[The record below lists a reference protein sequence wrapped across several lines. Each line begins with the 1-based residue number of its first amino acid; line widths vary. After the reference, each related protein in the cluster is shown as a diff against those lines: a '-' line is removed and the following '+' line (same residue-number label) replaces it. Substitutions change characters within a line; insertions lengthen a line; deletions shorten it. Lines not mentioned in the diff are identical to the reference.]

1 MSTVLVYVADQD
13 PSTTS
18 SKGILNATRLL
29 IREMARVAAPPGF
42 RVVVLVA
49 EGNHSLF
56 APSSPPAWME
66 VDALPGPAR
75 GGGLARLRCDHV
87 EVLRAARRHGA
98 RVVHFPKG
106 WIPWRKPGG
115 LRYLATLHDAI
126 PEYYDRHY
134 PGWQPWLKR
143 AYFRWNLRHSL
154 RRSDR
159 VLTDSEASRVDLQNL
174 APASARRL
182 QVVYLGPGLDPAP
195 PAAERSGLLVLGSR
209 QPHKA
214 TRLTLALLAAN
225 PLGRAGEPV
234 RVAGLAGWPAEW
246 GTPPALPGLEW
257 LGKISD
263 EALAREYARTRALV
277 LLSEIEG
284 FGLPAL
290 EAVLSG
296 AAVCY
301 RDVSSVGEIMRGA
314 PGGWDGR
321 DEASFPAALDQAL
334 QAPSGDWAAV
344 RTRMESECSWDGAA
358 GRVLQAYRDL
368 LV

>member
-13 PSTTS
+13 PVTTS

-29 IREMARVAAPPGF
+29 IRELARAKANPGF
-42 RVVVLVA
+42 RVVVLAA
-49 EGNHSLF
+49 EGNRALF
-56 APSSPPAWME
+56 APPTLPGWME

-75 GGGLARLRCDHV
+75 GGGLARLRSDHV
-87 EVLRAARRHGA
+87 EVLTAARRHGA
-98 RVVHFPKG
+98 RLVHFPKG
-106 WIPWRKPGG
+106 WIPWRKPSG
-115 LRYLATLHDAI
+115 LRYLATVHDAI

-154 RRSDR
+154 RQADR
-159 VLTDSEASRVDLQNL
+159 VLTDSEASRGELQAL
-174 APASARRL
+174 VPAAAIRM
-182 QVVYLGPGLDPAP
+182 QVIYLGPGLDPAP
-195 PAAERSGLLVLGSR
+195 PSPVRDSLLVLGSR

-214 TRLTLALLAAN
+214 TRRTLEMLATH
-225 PLGRAGEPV
+225 PLVRGGEPV
-234 RVAGLAGWPAEW
+234 RVAGLTGWPGEW
-246 GTPPALPGLEW
+246 GAAPVLPGLTW
-257 LGKISD
+257 LGRIPD
-263 EALAREYARTRALV
+263 EALAAEYARARALI

-301 RDVSSVGEIMRGA
+301 RDVSSVGELLQGA

-321 DEASFPAALDQAL
+321 DTASFQAALDQAL
-334 QAPSGDWAAV
+334 RAPSSAWAAV
-344 RTRMESECSWDGAA
+344 RGRLDRECRWSVAA
-358 GRVLQAYRDL
+358 EGVLQAYRDL
-368 LV
+368 LA